1 MIVGNKRREKNPP
14 PVVVPAVR
22 AGARGADR
30 ICTQAPTLGPGDAVT
45 SARMPGPEV
54 VGPAVCA
61 VGTRQHREVAGQ
73 PKGVVASTGGSIGK
87 LPETDIL
94 VGGAV

>member
-1 MIVGNKRREKNPP
+1 M
-14 PVVVPAVR
+14 
-22 AGARGADR
+22 
-30 ICTQAPTLGPGDAVT
+30 

-61 VGTRQHREVAGQ
+61 VGTGQ
-73 PKGVVASTGGSIGK
+73 PMGVVASTGGGIGE

-94 VGGAV
+94 VGGAVGRRAG